1 MASLLLILA
10 AGFSWIACGD
20 EPPAPAGGGET
31 PEEPGGGNEE
41 PEDTL
46 SEQEKEFLQ
55 IEFDSPTEAD
65 ADNGFAATVR
75 FTLEGE
81 RLPRGVADWGVAV
94 SVNREN
100 LEKRP
105 EQWISTLVTG
115 KELPVSNFNI
125 LTLKGLYGKET
136 YYCRPYIQSQEG
148 TMKWGGIARFTTPE
162 EVFFISQKDSSSNS
176 IMEGSATIET
186 NASSAVLGS
195 RFQKVE
201 AKLVDVSL
209 DKSQF
214 SLNYYETEPSG
225 VNRHS
230 LKWLS
235 EDLLQVSFT
244 HLPPQASVSF
254 KVAIECD
261 GVQKYLSP
269 TYLVTSREL
278 PETGMV
284 DLGLAVHWAACN
296 LGASSPWDT
305 GSYMTFDEAQAA
317 DEADGSWRLPNESDI
332 TQLTNRCQFIPV
344 YLGVLLSPEHSD
356 YLGEIIIEGH
366 TDTSGDYLM
375 NLELSQERALSV
387 ATYCL
392 QMPQLSKDQLT
403 LLRSI
408 LTAKGRSY
416 SDPIY
421 GEDGKIDMDA
431 SRRVEFKFRLK
442 DSEMIDEMRDI
453 LKEYEAAE
461 GGTQ

>member
-1 MASLLLILA
+1 MRTITRMASLLLILA
-10 AGFSWIACGD
+10 AGFSWVACGD

-55 IEFDSPTEAD
+55 IEFQSPTEAD

-81 RLPRGVADWGVAV
+81 GLPRGVADWGVAV

-115 KELPVSNFNI
+115 KELPISNFNI

-176 IMEGSATIET
+176 IMEGTATIET
-186 NASSAVLGS
+186 NASSAVLES

-225 VNRHS
+225 VNHHS

-235 EDLLQVSFT
+235 EDMLQVSFT
-244 HLPPQASVSF
+244 RLPPQASVSF

-332 TQLTNRCQFIPV
+332 IQLTNRCQFIPV
-344 YLGVLLSPEHSD
+344 SLDNMRRGMLVVGFKNSIFLPYG
-356 YLGEIIIEGH
+356 
-366 TDTSGDYLM
+366 DT
-375 NLELSQERALSV
+375 
-387 ATYCL
+387 
-392 QMPQLSKDQLT
+392 
-403 LLRSI
+403 
-408 LTAKGRSY
+408 
-416 SDPIY
+416 
-421 GEDGKIDMDA
+421 GEDQAESSGFHTGYYWTGDEYYSTTSPTDK
-431 SRRVEFKFRLK
+431 SRAWSLRLYGMTEQDDNRVSRVELMKKYHLNVRPVCP
-442 DSEMIDEMRDI
+442 RD
-453 LKEYEAAE
+453 
-461 GGTQ
+461 